1 MRGESGC
8 MRGSSAG
15 ETADNVSVSAG
26 EWERVG
32 GSSISAS
39 PRVLRWDSKILDKGV
54 RVSVLG
60 VAAAASTGGSIF
72 SLLRERVDKA
82 GGGFER
88 DRVKRGRAHTRD
100 QGQLLDIQKK
110 V

>member
-1 MRGESGC
+1 MH
-8 MRGSSAG
+8 GSSAG
-15 ETADNVSVSAG
+15 ETADDVSASVG
-26 EWERVG
+26 DWERVG

-39 PRVLRWDSKILDKGV
+39 PRASRCDSEISDKGV

-60 VAAAASTGGSIF
+60 VEAAASTGGSIF
-72 SLLRERVDKA
+72 SLLCERVDKA

-100 QGQLLDIQKK
+100 QGQLLDVQKK